1 MSFASR
7 RSLPGP
13 CQVTAHAVDEA
24 CKELGYALDILY
36 AAEAEWN
43 ERMPRSAGDMRMS
56 DLRHTCRYL
65 EDVAPYRR
73 VADAITLLWR
83 VDRRLKAMR
92 DADYVDVAEACSVL
106 QRISD
111 ASEWSRPAV
120 LFAARCHCL
129 LPAWPASLTIRSLVS
144 ADT

>member
-1 MSFASR
+1 MSFAPR

-43 ERMPRSAGDMRMS
+43 ERMPRSAGDMRMA

-65 EDVAPYRR
+65 EDIAPYRG
-73 VADAITLLWR
+73 VAEAITLLWR
-83 VDRRLKAMR
+83 AHRRLKAMR
-92 DADYVDVAEACSVL
+92 DADYVDIAEACTLL

-120 LFAARCHCL
+120 LFAERCHCM
-129 LPAWPASLTIRSLVS
+129 LPAWPASLTDHPLT